1 MVNWKV
7 AQTQEVMIQ
16 LMGIDEERKWKA
28 ESEKTESSA

>member
-7 AQTQEVMIQ
+7 AQTQEVMIR
-16 LMGIDEERKWKA
+16 LMDIDGSEKWKA